1 MFFFAVNETK
11 TASYLKTVWNFE
23 GWVKYSP
30 LFYGYYSSV
39 KRFDSGWRM
48 PLGFLIGNLSIFA
61 YSFIAILRQIASNAK
76 DEKASDKDD
85 NFTFSWG
92 TFANWDYMIG
102 NAETAKNKFK
112 SIVVSIRESITEQKE
127 AKKKISKKKKAV
139 RLLANFLVIVVLA
152 GSTYA
157 IYWTVLRSREFELK
171 VKEEGPDAINAWQKN
186 EVSVVMSL
194 VTSFFPILF
203 DIIGS
208 IEDYH
213 PRVALQRSLYRILVL
228 YLLNLYTLYIALY
241 WKIQGIQEE
250 ADERNA
256 TFYAGLNLTTVT
268 FCSDLP
274 SDIAPQLGGLS
285 SNLTT
290 NISTLT
296 NLTGAT
302 IAMPCVKPF
311 IADTVCWETMVGQ
324 ELFKLTM
331 FDLVT
336 TVAVIYASEFFR
348 AVFIKYLNACWCWDL
363 ERTLPGY
370 ATFSLAENLLH
381 LVYNQGMIWM
391 GTLFAPGLPALN
403 LIKLL
408 VMFYVRAWAVMVC
421 NVPEERI
428 FKAGSDNF
436 YLLILLFM
444 LYVVMVPIAFA
455 MVSIRTSKICGP
467 FREVEFMYLALTKW
481 MDEVLPSIVNSI
493 LDYIASP
500 GALIPIFILLFLIL
514 NYLKSSNEALH
525 GAVLD
530 LKKQLSYERTE
541 GKKKVFSMA
550 DGAKQQPKK
559 EEKRSSGS
567 SSMLALRAL
576 SRMGGLKAKQPAGEQ
591 NFTSSDEENSNN
603 NNNTRNVSF
612 GGAVQALTLI
622 NRLKNRRKISSIIE
636 EQED

>member
-1 MFFFAVNETK
+1 MNETE

-30 LFYGYYSSV
+30 LFFGYYSGV
-39 KRFDSGWRM
+39 MRFSSGWRM
-48 PLGFLIGNLSIFA
+48 PLGFLIGNLAIFA
-61 YSFIAILRQIASNAK
+61 YSFMAILRQVAANAK

-102 NAETAKNKFK
+102 NSETAKNKFK

-139 RLLANFLVIVVLA
+139 RMLANFLVLVVLG

-157 IYWTVLRSREFELK
+157 IYFTVVRSREFELL
-171 VKEEGPDAINAWQKN
+171 VKEKGPDAINAWQKN

-194 VTSFFPILF
+194 VTSFFPMLF

-213 PRVALQRSLYRILVL
+213 PRIALQRSLYRILVL

-241 WKIQGIQEE
+241 WKIQGIQSE

-256 TFYAGLNLTTVT
+256 TFYAGLNLTTVN
-268 FCSDLP
+268 FCSDIPMDPMLD
-274 SDIAPQLGGLS
+274 SEFSFNFTSNVS
-285 SNLTT
+285 SVANFSTEI
-290 NISTLT
+290 IS
-296 NLTGAT
+296 
-302 IAMPCVKPF
+302 MPCVKRF
-311 IADTVCWETMVGQ
+311 VADTVCWETMVGQ

-336 TVAVIYASEFFR
+336 TVAVIYGSEFFR
-348 AVFIKYLNACWCWDL
+348 AVFIKLLNACWCWDL
-363 ERTLPGY
+363 ERTFPGY

-408 VMFYVRAWAVMVC
+408 IMFYVRAWAVMVC

-467 FREVEFMYLALTKW
+467 FREVEFMYLSLTQW
-481 MDEVLPSIVNSI
+481 MDEVLPTTVNSI
-493 LDYIASP
+493 LGYISSP
-500 GALIPIFILLFLIL
+500 GALIPIFVLLFLIL
-514 NYLKSSNEALH
+514 NYLKSSNEALQ
-525 GAVLD
+525 GGVLD
-530 LKKQLSYERTE
+530 LKKQLNYERTE
-541 GKKKVFSMA
+541 GKKRVFAMA
-550 DGAKQQPKK
+550 DGAKQAAPPQKSKVKPNSV
-559 EEKRSSGS
+559 SSGNS
-567 SSMLALRAL
+567 ARSGMLALRAL
-576 SRMGGLKAKQPAGEQ
+576 SSMGGLKNDGRAGSP
-591 NFTSSDEENSNN
+591 NMTSSNDENSNN
-603 NNNTRNVSF
+603 SNNNQTSD
-612 GGAVQALTLI
+612 
-622 NRLKNRRKISSIIE
+622 ISKMTSIIE
-636 EQED
+636 ENDV